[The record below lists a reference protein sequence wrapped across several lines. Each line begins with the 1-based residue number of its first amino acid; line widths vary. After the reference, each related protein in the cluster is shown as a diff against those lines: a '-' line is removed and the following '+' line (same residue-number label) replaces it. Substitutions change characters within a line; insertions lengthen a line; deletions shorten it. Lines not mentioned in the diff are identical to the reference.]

1 MAVIAYLYND
11 SFSHK
16 ELGVTVGGLNTDT
29 INSAVNG
36 RWDGQYGNV
45 YATVSD
51 SYDRQNHDH
60 LGLHRDIQLHAG
72 GESLWHQFGAS
83 GSDDLLGAVLVDV
96 KGFSEQDE
104 QSQGLQLEARV
115 AGSRTLQLGQS
126 DSVLFPY
133 LDFSLALLKLTT
145 VIRVTSKEQPTSLT
159 VREIVS

>member
-1 MAVIAYLYND
+1 MRDWILSTSLGVFHRNDNGSGSDDNGLYLSFSLSDTPTMDSNNNSHSTNVSTDYRYSDQDGDQTSWQLSHTFYND

-60 LGLHRDIQLHAG
+60 LSAFTGTYSSTL
-72 GESLWHQFGAS
+72 
-83 GSDDLLGAVLVDV
+83 AV
-96 KGFSEQDE
+96 
-104 QSQGLQLEARV
+104 
-115 AGSRTLQLGQS
+115 SRYGINVGPAAQMICWG
-126 DSVLFPY
+126 
-133 LDFSLALLKLTT
+133 
-145 VIRVTSKEQPTSLT
+145 RCWWM
-159 VREIVS
+159 